1 MKELKT
7 FRKYLSEDNGRS
19 YGHVTVRL
27 IDFTDGKN
35 QEKKYKQDFDV
46 IEKFDNVEEFK
57 VWLNNNYPDAV
68 EHTGI
73 NTTKIFGKDWVT
85 NNKHISTHIRDP
97 HSNGW
102 NNTYIIP
109 NK

>member
-35 QEKKYKQDFDV
+35 QKK
-46 IEKFDNVEEFK
+46 I
-57 VWLNNNYPDAV
+57 
-68 EHTGI
+68 
-73 NTTKIFGKDWVT
+73 
-85 NNKHISTHIRDP
+85 
-97 HSNGW
+97 
-102 NNTYIIP
+102 
-109 NK
+109 